1 MPRNRSLFSCKQP
14 PQIDI
19 RGWVAS
25 HVGLWQKAIL
35 HHLICSSHANKS
47 EAEWNKKEST
57 SPPPHYTAHTRSL
70 FAYGKRITTTP
81 LCLLV
86 SLMGEAG
93 EHHSPPGLGSVQV
106 LVNAF
111 EWVFVLLPTPN
122 LLTPIPTGPKGFHLS
137 CFIQAYR
144 FCGEV
149 SSVVVSFGGAFGLNC
164 EFHESCQVIHS
175 VNRLFV

>member
-1 MPRNRSLFSCKQP
+1 MPINIALFSCKQP
-14 PQIDI
+14 PHIDI
-19 RGWVAS
+19 CGWVAS
-25 HVGLWQKAIL
+25 HFGLWQKAIL

-93 EHHSPPGLGSVQV
+93 EHHSPPVVGSVQV
-106 LVNAF
+106 LMPLR
-111 EWVFVLLPTPN
+111 EYLSCSPPPRK
-122 LLTPIPTGPKGFHLS
+122 LTPIPRGSKLFHLS
-137 CFIQAYR
+137 CLIEPCR

-149 SSVVVSFGGAFGLNC
+149 STLVVLLRGVKLWT
-164 EFHESCQVIHS
+164 VWMI
-175 VNRLFV
+175 